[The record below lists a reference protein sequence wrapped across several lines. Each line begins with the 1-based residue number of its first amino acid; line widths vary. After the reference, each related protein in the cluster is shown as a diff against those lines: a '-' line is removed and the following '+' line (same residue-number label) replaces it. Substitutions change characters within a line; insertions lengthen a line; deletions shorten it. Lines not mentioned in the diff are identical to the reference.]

1 MLRCCCQTSRLEVG
15 IKTKLNARLPI
26 RQRVDLFEGN
36 VSANKISLPQGQ
48 NCTLSI
54 TLLYNYLPVYHTIY
68 CSHFI
73 NCYVNLNSNLR
84 SFYSILFQCS
94 SGSEKG

>member
-1 MLRCCCQTSRLEVG
+1 MG

-26 RQRVDLFEGN
+26 RQRIDLFEGN

-68 CSHFI
+68 CSHFSLSLETFRFEDENEYEYEI
-73 NCYVNLNSNLR
+73 
-84 SFYSILFQCS
+84 
-94 SGSEKG
+94 

>member
-1 MLRCCCQTSRLEVG
+1 MQTSTQSVNNTVWFFLPGSLMYRYCCQTSRLEVG
-15 IKTKLNARLPI
+15 IKTKLNARLALL
-26 RQRVDLFEGN
+26 QRVDLFEGN

-68 CSHFI
+68 CSHF
-73 NCYVNLNSNLR
+73 
-84 SFYSILFQCS
+84 
-94 SGSEKG
+94 